1 MTNTQRMES
10 AKDMLAEKLMAI
22 KRDITQKDRNE
33 AVLELETNHVTIT
46 KYLKGD
52 VPKPDFGL
60 KLYEFFHGKVRGRI
74 DQINAVDQEPL
85 ENNQAQ
91 A

>member
-1 MTNTQRMES
+1 MTNTYTMES
-10 AKDMLAEKLMAI
+10 AKDKLAEKLMCI
-22 KRDITQKDRNE
+22 KRDVTQKDRNE

-46 KYLKGD
+46 KYLKGE
-52 VPKPDFGL
+52 VPRPDFGL
-60 KLYEFFHGKVRGRI
+60 KLYAFLYGKVMGRI